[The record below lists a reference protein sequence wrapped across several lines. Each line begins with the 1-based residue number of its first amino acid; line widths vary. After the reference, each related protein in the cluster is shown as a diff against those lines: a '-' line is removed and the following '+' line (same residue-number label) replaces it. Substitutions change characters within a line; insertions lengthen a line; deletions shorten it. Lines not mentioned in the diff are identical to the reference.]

1 MTTKHILFAGGSG
14 IVGRAAIRW
23 FRERQPGMP
32 LLVGGRNLDAARE
45 VAREAGAAHAVAIDL
60 DKPRLGLDDG
70 VALAA
75 VVMLAPDDGL
85 RGLRY
90 AQDLGIAYL
99 NIGNGLVE
107 VGPEMA
113 LFAHRATA
121 APVVLASQWGAG
133 VAVFLAL
140 HGVKGFERVRSIRV
154 GVVLDEQDAAGPLAL
169 EDMQRL
175 SAAAPAALVFTG
187 GKRSWV
193 SGDAAKARIKAIDG
207 RELAADAYSPF
218 DIISLYAAT
227 GAPDIRFDLAS
238 GESSSRRRG
247 DAVAAEIIV
256 EIEGEAEG
264 RPRRSRATLEFRHGQ
279 ASLTGL
285 SVVLSLSAVLGLNGG
300 SPFSA
305 GLYMP
310 ELLEDAEAYLDELR
324 RAGAVIHEYIE

>member
-1 MTTKHILFAGGSG
+1 
-14 IVGRAAIRW
+14 
-23 FRERQPGMP
+23 MP

-75 VVMLAPDDGL
+75 VVMLASDDGL

-90 AQDLGIAYL
+90 AQDLGIAYM

-140 HGVKGFERVRSIRV
+140 HGVKVFERMRSIRI

-175 SAAAPAALVFTG
+175 SEAAPAALVFTG
-187 GKRSWV
+187 GKRTWV

-207 RELAADAYSPF
+207 RELAADACSPF
-218 DIISLYAAT
+218 DIISLYAAMGRRIFALT
-227 GAPDIRFDLAS
+227 WRVANHRAVVAVTHWRPR
-238 GESSSRRRG
+238 SSSR
-247 DAVAAEIIV
+247 
-256 EIEGEAEG
+256 
-264 RPRRSRATLEFRHGQ
+264 
-279 ASLTGL
+279 
-285 SVVLSLSAVLGLNGG
+285 
-300 SPFSA
+300 
-305 GLYMP
+305 
-310 ELLEDAEAYLDELR
+310 
-324 RAGAVIHEYIE
+324 